1 MSFLCIIFH
10 KNSLVYL
17 PNIVKIHRSRSIFKN
32 LNWIFSVQLYQNE
45 ISLRK
50 KIAMVNWLER
60 MELLFS
66 KEQMDRLK
74 NAHVLIVGL
83 GGIGSFAGEFIA
95 RAGIGKMTIIDGD
108 VFDPTNKNRQLTALE
123 STIGIN
129 KAVVLSQRLKDIN
142 PDIQLN
148 IVEEFVL
155 PERVWEW
162 LDEHQPD
169 YVMDCIDSVTQK
181 LEWLIACKRK
191 KVKIISHMGAGGKT
205 DPSKIKVTNIQHV
218 SGCKLGAHMKKRL
231 KRKNISYRGIKAVY
245 STEIQQKD
253 SLKMTNGTNFK
264 KSFYGTVSYMPAL
277 FGLVGAAE
285 VIQFLANNAEEKA

>member
-1 MSFLCIIFH
+1 
-10 KNSLVYL
+10 
-17 PNIVKIHRSRSIFKN
+17 
-32 LNWIFSVQLYQNE
+32 
-45 ISLRK
+45 
-50 KIAMVNWLER
+50 MVNWLER
-60 MELLFS
+60 TELLFS

-108 VFDPTNKNRQLTALE
+108 VFDPTNKNRQLTALD

-129 KAVVLSQRLKDIN
+129 KAVVLAERIRDIN
-142 PDIQLN
+142 PEIKLN

-155 PERVWEW
+155 PDRVWEL

-169 YVMDCIDSVTQK
+169 YVMDCIDSVTPK

-264 KSFYGTVSYMPAL
+264 KSFYGTISYMPAL

-285 VIQFLANNAEEKA
+285 VIQFLANNSEENA